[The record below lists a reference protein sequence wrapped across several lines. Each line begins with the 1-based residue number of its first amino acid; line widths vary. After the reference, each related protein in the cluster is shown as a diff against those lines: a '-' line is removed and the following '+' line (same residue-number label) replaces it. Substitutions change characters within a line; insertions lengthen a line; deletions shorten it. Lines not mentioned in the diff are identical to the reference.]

1 VAILQQTAYID
12 VPWSEAATENY
23 VYWSVDVI
31 NCFFIL
37 VLVPLMVLS
46 TPAQASSPLKRKHTL
61 DDDVGPST
69 KKPKK
74 DRKHKHKLA
83 QRDEFALVEAS
94 LVVSI
99 PPVFASNPAQGV
111 EEMLD
116 SMIMR

>member
-1 VAILQQTAYID
+1 
-12 VPWSEAATENY
+12 
-23 VYWSVDVI
+23 
-31 NCFFIL
+31 
-37 VLVPLMVLS
+37 MVLS
-46 TPAQASSPLKRKHTL
+46 TSAPVSSPLKRKHTP

-69 KKPKK
+69 KKSKK
-74 DRKHKHKLA
+74 ERKHKHKDA
-83 QRDEFALVEAS
+83 QRLSEEFALVKAS